1 MLKASLSI
9 AAQLAAMG
17 AAPAVTTTAVGDLI
31 KINAPAV
38 EESGAGVLIIGGKTY
53 RYHHTAARRGYV
65 SRRAGSLPPAPYSG
79 RFGNGYTIARARW
92 DTTSYI
98 YVDYYIEV

>member
-1 MLKASLSI
+1 MLKASSSI

-17 AAPAVTTTAVGDLI
+17 AAPVVTTTAGGDLI

-38 EESGAGVLIIGGKTY
+38 EESGAGVLTIGGKNY

-65 SRRAGSLPPAPYSG
+65 SRRAG
-79 RFGNGYTIARARW
+79 
-92 DTTSYI
+92 
-98 YVDYYIEV
+98 